1 MNAPESVRGYLCL
14 CSQQLL
20 LSDLT
25 LSPSPLQVE
34 DAVSASVV
42 VIVVFVV
49 VVVVVVVVV
58 TLVVGVVTVVGV
70 ELDVTYLLSGHC
82 HCLSNPSIMMF
93 SMLFICSLR
102 LLMSYSL
109 CW

>member
-1 MNAPESVRGYLCL
+1 MNTPESVRGYLCL

-42 VIVVFVV
+42 VIVVVV
-49 VVVVVVVVV
+49 VVVAVVVVV

-93 SMLFICSLR
+93 SMIFICSLSV
-102 LLMSYSL
+102 LMSY
-109 CW
+109 